1 MFYSE
6 CLFTWNENDRAST
19 SVAKEAFHDIPGVL
33 LDEMED
39 LIRHMSQAQIDA
51 SDIDQAGKP
60 SAQLDGMGG
69 VYCAD
74 CEVAPASPCDD
85 SMELVSVP

>member
-1 MFYSE
+1 
-6 CLFTWNENDRAST
+6 
-19 SVAKEAFHDIPGVL
+19 
-33 LDEMED
+33 
-39 LIRHMSQAQIDA
+39 MSQAQIDA
-51 SDIDQAGKP
+51 SDIIDQAGKP

-74 CEVAPASPCDD
+74 CEVALALPCDD